1 MFAMKRKQKKSF
13 QFIVKKNSFL
23 LLSLM
28 MGLFFLS
35 GCGNQKFKEPGTK
48 KTAEK
53 PASLHIVTTIF
64 PEYDWVREILGD
76 QAKEAEFT
84 NLFDKGVD
92 IHSFQPTANDM
103 KEISDCDLFIYVGGE
118 SDKWVEEALKNKSN
132 PRRKVIRLMDLLSE
146 QLQKE
151 EPIEGAKEEK
161 EEEDA
166 EDEHVWLSLK
176 NAQKII
182 PPLAEALEELFPQQK
197 NQLQKNAGAYLE
209 KLEALDQ
216 EYEKITQAGKRK
228 TLLFGDRFPF
238 LYLTKDYGLK
248 YYAAFSGC
256 SAETEASFERV
267 SFLAGKVNEQNLPF
281 ILTIEGSDQKLA
293 KTIIENTANK
303 DQKISCMNSMQSIH
317 REEIEKGISYLK
329 IMEEN
334 GRVLEKALN

>member
-1 MFAMKRKQKKSF
+1 MKQKQKKSF
-13 QFIVKKNSFL
+13 QFIIKKNSFL

-28 MGLFFLS
+28 MGLFLLS
-35 GCGNQKFKEPGTK
+35 GCGNYESQESGTK
-48 KTAEK
+48 RSSEK
-53 PASLHIVTTIF
+53 PASPRIVTTIF

-76 QAKEAEFT
+76 QAKEAEFI

-151 EPIEGAKEEK
+151 EPIEGVKEEK

-197 NQLQKNAGAYLE
+197 NQLQKNAEAYLE
-209 KLEALDQ
+209 KLKALDQ
-216 EYEKITQAGKRK
+216 EYEKITQKGKRK

-334 GRVLEKALN
+334 GKVLQKALN